1 MTGYNMIMDAHYHIV
16 KVIHADH
23 PADMHEF
30 TLIEDGSTVLQT
42 RYQATAVDLHA
53 YEISDTVGWVEDC
66 IFWEVD
72 VHSGRTLF
80 EWHSLNHVPVS
91 EGIPRKDSNTGENTG
106 RSVDSVSLVFALISI
121 HMLT

>member
-16 KVIHADH
+16 KVIHGDH

-30 TLIEDGSTVLQT
+30 TLIGNGNTALQT

-53 YEISDTVGWVEDC
+53 YNISDTVGWVEDC

-72 VHSGRTLF
+72 VHTGRSLF
-80 EWHSLNHVPVS
+80 EWHSLDHIPVS
-91 EGIPRKDSNTGENTG
+91 EGIPRTEGDAGEDTG
-106 RSVDSVSLVFALISI
+106 RSVDSVSLNFLLLSQL
-121 HMLT
+121 MS